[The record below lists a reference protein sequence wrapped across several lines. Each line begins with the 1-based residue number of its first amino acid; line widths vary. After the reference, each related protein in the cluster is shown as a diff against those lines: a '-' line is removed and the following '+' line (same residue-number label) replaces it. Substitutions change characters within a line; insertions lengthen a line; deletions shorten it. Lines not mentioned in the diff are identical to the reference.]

1 MAYSVAFAVPVAA
14 GASASIAF
22 HRHAE
27 IIARYPGYA
36 NITLVSLSATISYDI
51 AANNPSTVEAAVLLD
66 SSVANLINMRRSN
79 CYVHRYA
86 STNEPGSVTIALDLN
101 STPVGTELMATPT
114 GARPPQLVISNQG
127 TAAMIAINMTVALGA
142 VAPVV

>member
-14 GASASIAF
+14 GASAAIAF

-36 NITLVSLSATISYDI
+36 NITLVSLSATITYDL
-51 AANNPSTVEAAVLLD
+51 AANNPSAVEAAVLLD
-66 SSVANLINMRRSN
+66 SSVANLVNMRRSN

-86 STNEPGSVTIALDLN
+86 STNEPGSVTITLDLN
-101 STPVGTELMATPT
+101 STPVGTELIATPT
-114 GARPPQLVISNQG
+114 GARPPLLAVSNQG
-127 TAAMIAINMTVALGA
+127 TAAMIAVNMTVALGA
-142 VAPVV
+142 IAPVV